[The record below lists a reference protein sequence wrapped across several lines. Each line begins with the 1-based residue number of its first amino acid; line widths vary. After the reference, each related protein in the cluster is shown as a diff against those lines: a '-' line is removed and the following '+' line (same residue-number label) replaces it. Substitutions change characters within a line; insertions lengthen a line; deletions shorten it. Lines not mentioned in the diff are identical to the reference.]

1 MFRVSIKIYDK
12 LLLLRPDGRFCSVAS
27 TTQDNWKQQNY
38 HETHADV
45 LSKKRQLHSKD
56 NKDGSKN
63 LLYPKADFG

>member
-1 MFRVSIKIYDK
+1 MDDSVLS
-12 LLLLRPDGRFCSVAS
+12 LQLRRITG
-27 TTQDNWKQQNY
+27 KQQNY

-63 LLYPKADFG
+63 LLNPKADFG